1 MVKNQFSPGNVNQKR
16 CMVFLKRER
25 NTVEKVQHVHIIPKR
40 IEDRLTH
47 IALEITGA
55 CS

>member
-1 MVKNQFSPGNVNQKR
+1 MLTKR
-16 CMVFLKRER
+16 DVWFKKKKER

-47 IALEITGA
+47 IALEKTGA